1 MSARDKI
8 LARLRAAPVLPAAA
22 PAAAEIP
29 QAGGPAADPFVL
41 VKRFAAAMTAS
52 RAEIHFTDADAWPSL
67 LLDLAKEKHVAS
79 LLIGGGTAHGDRL
92 SALHPASPRLLAY
105 DRPAAEWKREL
116 FEDVDAGFTAAR
128 CGIADTGCLV
138 LWPDESEP
146 RLMSLVPPIHFVLLD
161 AATILP
167 TLQSVMAA
175 QGWSRAMPTNLL
187 LISGPSKTADIQ
199 QTLAYGAHGPKE
211 LVVLLVG
218 GHPAAGS
225 QT

>member
-1 MSARDKI
+1 MSARDRI

-22 PAAAEIP
+22 PLAAEVP
-29 QAGGPAADPFVL
+29 EACEPAADPSVL

-52 RAEIHFTDADAWPSL
+52 RAEVHFTDADAWPSL
-67 LLDLAKEKHVAS
+67 LLNLAEEKHVAS
-79 LLIGGGTAHGDRL
+79 LLIGNGTAHGNRL

-105 DRPAAEWKREL
+105 DRPASEWKREL

-128 CGIADTGCLV
+128 CGIAETGCLV

-175 QGWSRAMPTNLL
+175 QGWSRGMPTNVL

-211 LVVLLVG
+211 LIVLLVG
-218 GHPAAGS
+218 RQLPTGKQP
-225 QT
+225 